1 MRLILHKR
9 SHTLS
14 HTLAIRISFQIY
26 KHNQPSETL
35 FSSSVSCCRPNKSH
49 VSFHQVRVRWMGTTQ
64 HVHHVSRRRRTT
76 CRQRAWKDGVP
87 SGTQGPAGAWSSTCA
102 MMVGLFV
109 LGPQR
114 AWRPHIMHVRAGLK
128 QRLAPVRAVREFL
141 CCVCVILFNLEI
153 SVSKE
158 KKAGKP
164 TEKVDFQQI
173 FHWCR
178 HVGMYTQENSGKQR
192 LMKIFVLFIYLKK
205 ILILKNRPETLR
217 FWLGSEVSML
227 CRPCRG
233 VCPGKRG
240 RAAWFGIFFEK
251 SGLGKWGF
259 YRLGFNGI

>member
-1 MRLILHKR
+1 
-9 SHTLS
+9 
-14 HTLAIRISFQIY
+14 
-26 KHNQPSETL
+26 
-35 FSSSVSCCRPNKSH
+35 
-49 VSFHQVRVRWMGTTQ
+49 MGTTQ
-64 HVHHVSRRRRTT
+64 HVHQVPRRRRTT

-114 AWRPHIMHVRAGLK
+114 AWQPHIMQLRAGLK

-158 KKAGKP
+158 KKAGRWISSRFFI
-164 TEKVDFQQI
+164 D
-173 FHWCR
+173 
-178 HVGMYTQENSGKQR
+178 VGMQGCIHRKTRASRGSWKFLFCLFLWRKYWFWKIDRKPCVFDLVLRWVCCLDHGGVYARENADEQ
-192 LMKIFVLFIYLKK
+192 
-205 ILILKNRPETLR
+205 P
-217 FWLGSEVSML
+217 GSE
-227 CRPCRG
+227 
-233 VCPGKRG
+233 
-240 RAAWFGIFFEK
+240 FFFEK